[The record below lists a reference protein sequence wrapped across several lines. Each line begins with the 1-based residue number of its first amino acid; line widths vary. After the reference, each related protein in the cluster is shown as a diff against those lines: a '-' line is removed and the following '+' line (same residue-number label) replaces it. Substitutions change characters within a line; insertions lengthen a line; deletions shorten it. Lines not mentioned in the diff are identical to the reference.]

1 MTEDT
6 WLEVRRFQVP
16 VEAEMAQ
23 AFLEDHGVR
32 VLLRGPSSTTHS
44 LMRFAGNAEVR
55 LLVAAA
61 DLEDAREALA
71 ALAPETLEL
80 PFRGAVPRDLATSPD
95 ADARER
101 GRGLERSAAR
111 VAVTGP
117 RPRSVIAVMVA
128 SSVLPIAVAHLSQG
142 CRADEDVVV
151 RRRPAPDFALAPSER
166 DVALPPSFA
175 GKPSFGP
182 TPPR

>member
-1 MTEDT
+1 MAEDT

-32 VLLRGPSSTTHS
+32 VLLRGPSSTTHG

-55 LLVAAA
+55 LLVPAA

-80 PFRGAVPRDLATSPD
+80 PFRGPAPRDLATNSD
-95 ADARER
+95 VRER
-101 GRGLERSAAR
+101 SEPSAAR
-111 VAVTGP
+111 GVNGP
-117 RPRSVIAVMVA
+117 RPRSVLAVMVA

-142 CRADEDVVV
+142 CHADEDVVV
-151 RRRPAPDFALAPSER
+151 RRHPAPDFALAPAER

-182 TPPR
+182 TPR